1 MNPTVTPVDRA
12 NSSTDIPDLLRCY
25 TDAWHRRDLDAIM
38 SMHTDDTVFQ
48 LHDGSAAAAGADAV
62 REAFQLVLA
71 VYPDL
76 TAAQTAV
83 DVGDEH
89 AVVQSILRS
98 SVGSSVVEADA
109 VDVFRFVGGL
119 ISRKDTYLDTAA
131 LAG

>member
-1 MNPTVTPVDRA
+1 MNPTVEPVDRA
-12 NSSTDIPDLLRCY
+12 NASTVIPDLLRCY
-25 TDAWHRRDLDAIM
+25 TDAWQRHDLDAIM
-38 SMHTDDTVFQ
+38 SMHTDDTVFH
-48 LHDGSAAAAGADAV
+48 LHDGNAAAAGADAV

-89 AVVQSILRS
+89 AIVQSIMRS
-98 SVGSSVVEADA
+98 SVGGTVVEAEA
-109 VDVFRFVGGL
+109 VDVFRFVDGL

>member
-1 MNPTVTPVDRA
+1 MNPTVEPVDRA
-12 NSSTDIPDLLRCY
+12 NASTVIPDLLRRY
-25 TDAWHRRDLDAIM
+25 TDAWHRHDLDIIM
-38 SMHTDDTVFQ
+38 SMHTDDAVFH
-48 LHDGSAAAAGADAV
+48 LHDGNAAATGADAV

-76 TAAQTAV
+76 TAEQTAV

-89 AVVQSILRS
+89 AIVQSIMRS
-98 SVGSSVVEADA
+98 SVGGTVVEAEA
-109 VDVFRFVGGL
+109 VDVFRFVDGL

>member
-1 MNPTVTPVDRA
+1 MNPTVEPVDRA
-12 NSSTDIPDLLRCY
+12 NASTDIPDLLRRY
-25 TDAWHRRDLDAIM
+25 TDAWHRHDLDVIM
-38 SMHTDDTVFQ
+38 TMRTDDTVFH
-48 LHDGSAAAAGADAV
+48 LHDGNAATAGADSV

-89 AVVQSILRS
+89 AVVQSIMRS
-98 SVGSSVVEADA
+98 SVGGTVVEAEA
-109 VDVFRFVGGL
+109 VDVFRFVDGL